1 MKYEVIKKIIIKR
14 CAIIILIGA
23 AACVGFSVCM
33 SMQAE
38 TVHRQIEEE
47 YANKYDIQT
56 KDLDFLNGE
65 TESYK
70 DKVKEAC
77 EAYDLIGISRI
88 ATVDG
93 SVTDNKEKGAYEWKI
108 ICNDT
113 KDTSFTCEYKKS
125 TKEFTIERVYAD

>member
-1 MKYEVIKKIIIKR
+1 MKEGKEYE
-14 CAIIILIGA
+14 
-23 AACVGFSVCM
+23 
-33 SMQAE
+33 
-38 TVHRQIEEE
+38 
-47 YANKYDIQT
+47 
-56 KDLDFLNGE
+56 
-65 TESYK
+65 